1 MRSTVPTEQRD
12 ERVRPLVVTIDGPAG
27 AGKSTA
33 ARMLA
38 RRLEYFLLDTGALY
52 RACAAHLL
60 WWGVSPDAQRVPE
73 AALDALD
80 IRVEPQSA
88 SMKVFLGDE
97 DVSDRIRIE
106 AISSAASRFS
116 AKTEVRSALLE
127 IQRSAAAGGG
137 VVAEGRD
144 MGTVVFPDADV
155 KFFLTADIE
164 ERSRRRYAELVERG
178 EEASLGEVRR
188 DMEAR
193 DRRDEER
200 SAAPLVPASD
210 AVIVNSS
217 HLDAESV
224 VEFMAGVVAR
234 ALASSAWSE

>member
-1 MRSTVPTEQRD
+1 MTSTGRTEARG
-12 ERVRPLVVTIDGPAG
+12 ERGLPLVVTIDGPAG

-38 RRLEYFLLDTGALY
+38 RRLDYFLLDTGALY

-60 WWGVSPDAQRVPE
+60 RWGVSPYAERVPA
-73 AALDALD
+73 AALNALD

-97 DVSDRIRIE
+97 DVSDQIRTE
-106 AISSAASRFS
+106 AVSSAASRFS
-116 AKTEVRSALLE
+116 AKTEVRRALLE
-127 IQRSAAAGGG
+127 IQRSVASGGG

-144 MGTVVFPDADV
+144 MGTVVFPAADV
-155 KFFLTADIE
+155 KFFLIADIE
-164 ERSRRRYAELVERG
+164 KRSRRRYAELVERG
-178 EEASLGEVRR
+178 EETSLGEVRR
-188 DMEAR
+188 EMEAR

-210 AVIVNSS
+210 AVIVDSS

-234 ALASSAWSE
+234 ALALSAQS